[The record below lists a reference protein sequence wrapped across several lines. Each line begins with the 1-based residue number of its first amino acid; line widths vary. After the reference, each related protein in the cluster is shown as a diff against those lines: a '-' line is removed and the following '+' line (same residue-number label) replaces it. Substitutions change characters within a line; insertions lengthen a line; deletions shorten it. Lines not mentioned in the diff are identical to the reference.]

1 MRTLFETLSSSNVDD
16 GRQNI
21 FVIIKPGFLNGY
33 VAQAIIKEFTDRGW
47 KVERTRTKRLLLSEA
62 KRLYD
67 IHKKEDWFDDLC
79 KYMSSDLS
87 MGVLFT
93 KDKPMSKKMFDE
105 TNKIKDIVRKKFGES
120 EMRNAIHSSDSL
132 ERLQI
137 ERGIYF

>member
-1 MRTLFETLSSSNVDD
+1 MKTLFESLSSSNIDD
-16 GRQNI
+16 SKQNI
-21 FVIIKPGFLNGY
+21 FVIVKPGFLKDS
-33 VAQAIIKEFTDRGW
+33 QLIIKEFTDRGW
-47 KVERTRTKRLLLSEA
+47 KLERTRTKTLLFSEA

-67 IHKKEDWFDDLC
+67 IHKKEDWFNDLC
-79 KYMSSDLS
+79 KYMSSDNS
-87 MGVLFT
+87 MGLIFT

-137 ERGIYF
+137 ERGVYF

>member
-1 MRTLFETLSSSNVDD
+1 MKKLFESLSSSYVDD
-16 GRQNI
+16 GKQNI
-21 FVIIKPGFLNGY
+21 FVIVKPGFLKDS
-33 VAQAIIKEFTDRGW
+33 QLIIKEFTDRGW
-47 KVERTRTKRLLLSEA
+47 KLERTRTKTLLLSEA

-79 KYMSSDLS
+79 EYMSSDNS
-87 MGVLFT
+87 MGLLFT

-105 TNKIKDIVRKKFGES
+105 TNKIKDVVRKKFGES

-137 ERGIYF
+137 ERGVYF

>member
-1 MRTLFETLSSSNVDD
+1 MKTLFESLSSSNMDD
-16 GRQNI
+16 SKQNI
-21 FVIIKPGFLNGY
+21 FVIVKPGFLKDS
-33 VAQAIIKEFTDRGW
+33 QLIIKEFTDRGW
-47 KVERTRTKRLLLSEA
+47 KLERTRTKTLLLSEA

-79 KYMSSDLS
+79 KYMSSDNS
-87 MGVLFT
+87 MGLIFT

-137 ERGIYF
+137 ERWVYF

>member
-1 MRTLFETLSSSNVDD
+1 MKTLFEALSSSNVDD
-16 GRQNI
+16 SKQNI

-47 KVERTRTKRLLLSEA
+47 KVERTHTKRLLLSEV

-67 IHKKEDWFDDLC
+67 IHKKEDWFGDLC
-79 KYMSSDLS
+79 DYMTSDLC
-87 MGVLFT
+87 MGILFT
-93 KDKPMSKKMFDE
+93 KDKPMSEKMFDE
-105 TNKIKDIVRKKFGES
+105 TNKIKDVIRKKLGES

-137 ERGIYF
+137 ERGIFF